1 MELVHQLVHDRRA
14 FLQSLSL
21 GAAVL
26 AAVRP
31 GGAATASSG
40 KKLAG
45 VFPIGSSPFTADN
58 KLDLDGLASQVEF
71 CQRGGVHGCVWPQ
84 IASAWTTLSERERLD
99 GAEAIIAAGKG
110 GATAVVIGVQAPEMA
125 SIVRYAKHA
134 AQLGADAI
142 VSLPPADQND
152 EKALLDYYRQIGSV
166 TELPLFVQS
175 TGSMSVDLLLEMF
188 RTIPTFHHVKDE
200 AGDPL
205 KRVTEIRE
213 RSRDQLKVFS
223 GFGVQTMITEMDLGF
238 SGHCPYVTVA
248 DLYAAAYD
256 LWHNGQKRE
265 AFDMFGR
272 IQALNSM
279 VATNTFEVLI
289 ARGILKPGAK
299 SREVAAAAAPG
310 AAAPGAAAPPRRR
323 APPMTIE
330 EIRQTLKTYLGP
342 YLKS

>member
-1 MELVHQLVHDRRA
+1 
-14 FLQSLSL
+14 
-21 GAAVL
+21 
-26 AAVRP
+26 
-31 GGAATASSG
+31 
-40 KKLAG
+40 
-45 VFPIGSSPFTADN
+45 
-58 KLDLDGLASQVEF
+58 
-71 CQRGGVHGCVWPQ
+71 
-84 IASAWTTLSERERLD
+84 
-99 GAEAIIAAGKG
+99 
-110 GATAVVIGVQAPEMA
+110 
-125 SIVRYAKHA
+125 
-134 AQLGADAI
+134 
-142 VSLPPADQND
+142 
-152 EKALLDYYRQIGSV
+152 
-166 TELPLFVQS
+166 
-175 TGSMSVDLLLEMF
+175 
-188 RTIPTFHHVKDE
+188 
-200 AGDPL
+200 
-205 KRVTEIRE
+205 VTEIRE

>member
-1 MELVHQLVHDRRA
+1 MELVHDRRV
-14 FLQSLSL
+14 FLQNLSL

-26 AAVRP
+26 SAVRP
-31 GGAATASSG
+31 GVAATASAG

-58 KLDLDGLASQVEF
+58 KLDLDGLASQVKF
-71 CQRGGVHGCVWPQ
+71 CQRGGVHGFVWPQ

-99 GAEAIIAAGKG
+99 GAETIIAAGKG

-152 EKALLDYYRQIGSV
+152 EKALLDYYRQIGSA

-188 RTIPTFHHVKDE
+188 RTIPTFRHVKDE

-223 GFGVQTMITEMDLGF
+223 GFGVQTMITEMERGF

-289 ARGILKPGAK
+289 ARGILKPGAQ
-299 SREVAAAAAPG
+299 SREVAAAPG
-310 AAAPGAAAPPRRR
+310 AAAPSRRR